1 MYILSFEE
9 MLDYLDQIIHTIES
23 NESAFGSV
31 VTEVAYQL
39 RDELVIVASD

>member
-1 MYILSFEE
+1 MYLLSFEE
-9 MLDYLDQIIHTIES
+9 LLECLDQIIHTIES

-39 RDELVIVASD
+39 RDELAIVAPD

>member
-1 MYILSFEE
+1 MYLLSFEE
-9 MLDYLDQIIHTIES
+9 LLECLDQIINTIES

-39 RDELVIVASD
+39 RDELRIVASD